1 MRLFYRGLPCALLTA
16 SLVAS
21 GAAVE
26 AQDNQRNQGQRN
38 QNRQSQSQNQR
49 DRWNSEQSSRRGTQ
63 SDRSRQSEQGS
74 GQLRLDP
81 RAWVT
86 IGVDYDNDGRFDR
99 FERIYV
105 FDLER
110 ARSETARRQ
119 NQTARSDSDQRQM
132 GERQMGERQ
141 MGQARTAPRD
151 SGRQFP
157 RTISAEGT
165 VQRMTSVKM
174 KGQDEKSRL
183 ALVETKDGR
192 RLTACLGSESKFS
205 ELDLRQGDNIQLEGV
220 KARLNGR
227 TILMATKIRHQDQV
241 VSVDLPKR
249 TGLTQAKAEVVSLR
263 KVRFKNYDQQFMVGE
278 VKIEDGQS
286 EGERK
291 TLVNFGPANR
301 LQELQLSE
309 GDQVRILARE
319 GSINGEQAMIAEEVR
334 LDGDAVRL
342 RRPQDR
348 SEFQRSQQ
356 SGSQQS
362 DQQRQQRQ
370 SQQDDRET

>member
-21 GAAVE
+21 GVAVE
-26 AQDNQRNQGQRN
+26 AQDNQGNQDRRNQDR
-38 QNRQSQSQNQR
+38 QSQNQNQQDSWDSEQR
-49 DRWNSEQSSRRGTQ
+49 DRQSGQ
-63 SDRSRQSEQGS
+63 QS

-86 IGVDYDNDGRFDR
+86 VGVDYDNDGRFDR
-99 FERIYV
+99 FERLYV

-119 NQTARSDSDQRQM
+119 NRTAQRDSGQRNSGQRQMGQRQMGQRQM

-141 MGQARTAPRD
+141 MAERGSERPL
-151 SGRQFP
+151 P
-157 RTISAEGT
+157 RTMSVQGT
-165 VQRMTSVKM
+165 IRQLTSVKM
-174 KGQDEKSRL
+174 KGQDEQSQL
-183 ALVETKDGR
+183 AKIETSEGK
-192 RLTACLGSESKFS
+192 RLTACLGPKSNFS
-205 ELDLRQGDNIQLEGV
+205 ELDIRQGDQVQLQGV

-227 TILMATKIRHQDQV
+227 PILMATKIRHQGQI

-249 TGLTQAKAEVVSLR
+249 TGLKQAKAEVVNLR
-263 KVRFKNYDQQFMVGE
+263 KVRFKNYEQPFVIGE
-278 VKIEDGQS
+278 VKIQSGQEDR
-286 EGERK
+286 ERK

-301 LQELQLSE
+301 LQDLQLGE
-309 GDQVRILARE
+309 GDRVRILARE

-334 LDGDAVRL
+334 LDDDAVRL

-348 SEFQRSQQ
+348 SEFQRRQR
-356 SGSQQS
+356 S

-370 SQQDDRET
+370 SQDDNRET